1 MTHVY
6 MHRLSAIIGSGNGM
20 SPLPQL
26 VLNSKE
32 QMYVG
37 ETEKLFEENYIWKNV
52 VCPVTALLSRGLNQL
67 KFLATSINSIPS
79 ITFWYDRHKNEH
91 DR

>member
-6 MHRLSAIIGSGNGM
+6 MRRVSAIIGSGNGM

-37 ETEKLFEENYIWKNV
+37 ETEKLFQENYIWKNV
-52 VCPVTALLSRGLNQL
+52 FVQWRPFCPGSW
-67 KFLATSINSIPS
+67 IN
-79 ITFWYDRHKNEH
+79 
-91 DR
+91 